1 MPWVKVAKTA
11 DIPDGGIRPFSANG
25 KKIAV
30 AHIGSEF
37 FAIDDICTHAQCS
50 LGEGSLVD
58 REVECSCHGSRF
70 DVKSGSVRFLPATTP
85 VKTYPLKLEGE
96 DILVEI

>member
-37 FAIDDICTHAQCS
+37 FAIDDVCTHAQCS
-50 LGEGSLVD
+50 LGGGTLID
-58 REVECSCHGSRF
+58 FEVECPCHGSRF
-70 DVKSGSVRFLPATTP
+70 DVTTGAGRVFPATVP
-85 VKTYPLKLEGE
+85 IEKYNLKVEGE
-96 DILVEI
+96 DIFVEI